1 MSDSYKILSQ
11 VDIDSYGITT
21 LYTVPEAA
29 STSYGS
35 VEVSPKAVSQQVQTL
50 VTSVVF
56 SYEGAVSQ
64 LMVGKLILSNAG
76 ATAQTLMGNL
86 FFYSGQ
92 NSVLNLNMTLP
103 PASVLSFNCTLD
115 VGGSIHT
122 TVFGIEMSTGYGPS

>member
-11 VDIDSYGITT
+11 ADIDSTGITA

-56 SYEGAVSQ
+56 SFEGTTAQ
-64 LMVGKLILSNAG
+64 LIQGKLILSNAG

-103 PASVLSFNCTLD
+103 PASVLSFDCDLD
-115 VGGSIHT
+115 TGGNLYI